1 MGAWLAPLKSWAI
14 SLAHRESGRLEGL
27 AGVKLLLDTHI
38 WLWMALDPNRLAS
51 RVGKV
56 LDDPEN
62 ELWLSSISVWELR
75 VLCRTGRFRTL
86 PELPVWVANT
96 MTELKLI
103 EAPLTVEVALAI
115 SELNLPHNDRADGF
129 IAATAKVF
137 GLTLVTADEQL
148 VQLTDIA
155 VLPNR

>member
-1 MGAWLAPLKSWAI
+1 
-14 SLAHRESGRLEGL
+14 
-27 AGVKLLLDTHI
+27 
-38 WLWMALDPNRLAS
+38 
-51 RVGKV
+51 
-56 LDDPEN
+56 
-62 ELWLSSISVWELR
+62 
-75 VLCRTGRFRTL
+75 
-86 PELPVWVANT
+86 